1 MSHAHD
7 GHVIDKM
14 KGVDGVQGLGT
25 GGEETFA
32 NLGGARTEAA
42 SMSHAHDG
50 HVIDKTKGIDGVEGL
65 GTGGDARLGTGL
77 H

>member
-1 MSHAHD
+1 
-7 GHVIDKM
+7 
-14 KGVDGVQGLGT
+14 
-25 GGEETFA
+25 
-32 NLGGARTEAA
+32 
-42 SMSHAHDG
+42 MSHAHDG